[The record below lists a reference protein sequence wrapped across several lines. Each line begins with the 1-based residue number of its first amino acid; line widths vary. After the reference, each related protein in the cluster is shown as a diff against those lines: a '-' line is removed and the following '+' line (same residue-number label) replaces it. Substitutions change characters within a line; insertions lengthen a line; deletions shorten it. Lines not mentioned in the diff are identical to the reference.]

1 MSLFCTGIDFLSIQL
16 VDRSRLICSQH
27 LSFIL
32 KAKPPVEPPT
42 RARWLHQKVTRAG
55 LSPLLGSCS
64 GLQFTITQTVSRYF
78 AEALCLEPRQSWSR
92 GQNESLYSDRIIR
105 HLGFVLVK
113 SIRTIDWQAVPWPV
127 WFHLLLTLRK
137 YEVLR
142 GIKASESDV
151 TNNTGRE
158 KEMAA
163 VYAVKPDETSVG
175 QIWMWDVF
183 GRCRCF
189 AEPWGY
195 WVAHNNDLS
204 NLLFFKMALML
215 ELQWPLLPLC
225 LQLWQQR
232 VFLRGDVPL
241 RSSNT
246 CTKLILALKI
256 SDNGNFGQK
265 QSTTGLLS
273 FQVLFFLPLSC
284 LKRISTLQLFQRIS
298 KQMYWNGCSNRNF
311 FTFMWNSCILTQQSN
326 SSRGGGRER
335 HAIKNNTCH
344 VYVHVCQRIR
354 AGVQLF
360 GLSG

>member
-1 MSLFCTGIDFLSIQL
+1 MNPRLEHGDFIRRLLERGFHHCLASVYNYSDCL
-16 VDRSRLICSQH
+16 EVLCRS
-27 LSFIL
+27 
-32 KAKPPVEPPT
+32 PVP
-42 RARWLHQKVTRAG
+42 W
-55 LSPLLGSCS
+55 
-64 GLQFTITQTVSRYF
+64 TQT
-78 AEALCLEPRQSWSR
+78 ESWSR

-163 VYAVKPDETSVG
+163 VSAVKPDETSVG

-204 NLLFFKMALML
+204 KMLFFKMALML

-273 FQVLFFLPLSC
+273 FQVLFFSRWAAWREFRLCNCS
-284 LKRISTLQLFQRIS
+284 KEFQSRCIEMAA
-298 KQMYWNGCSNRNF
+298 QTGIFLHLCGILVYWRNKA
-311 FTFMWNSCILTQQSN
+311 TVL
-326 SSRGGGRER
+326 GGGAER